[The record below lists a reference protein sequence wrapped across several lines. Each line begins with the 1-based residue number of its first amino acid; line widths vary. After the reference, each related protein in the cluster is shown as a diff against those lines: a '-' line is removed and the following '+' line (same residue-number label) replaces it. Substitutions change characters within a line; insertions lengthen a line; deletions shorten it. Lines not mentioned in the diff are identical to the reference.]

1 MDHETVGKAPR
12 HERKQF
18 QPFLS
23 YRMGPDAKH
32 LDVLDGVRVLCILLV
47 GWFHIWQQGWLT
59 PHFELLGETVSL
71 DFLLR
76 SGYLWVDGL
85 LLLSGFLL
93 YLPYTQAGG
102 KLPSIGAFYKR
113 RLIRILPSYLLCVVP
128 MFILCCVRGD
138 YFQTSD
144 AVLDILSHLTFTHN
158 LFYFSYLRS
167 PLNGALWTLAVEMQ
181 FYLLFPFLARA
192 FRKLPVVTYIAM
204 TGAAF
209 AFRYYASTRPDTS
222 MYFNQLPA
230 FLDVYANG
238 FVAASVFAALRK
250 RLGNEPDAKSR
261 LLFTVMVILCGSV
274 LMHIA
279 QAQAYSPTGEA
290 IRQGQMDRRFSLSVA
305 LACLMV
311 CAAFSLP
318 VMRFLLGNRVMH
330 FLSLI
335 SFQFYIYH
343 QMLAV
348 KLKECGFPPSDS
360 MQPWMDGDFRWQLS
374 YTLCCFVFALV
385 LAALL
390 TFLFERPIASA
401 LRRRT
406 GAEK

>member
-1 MDHETVGKAPR
+1 
-12 HERKQF
+12 
-18 QPFLS
+18 
-23 YRMGPDAKH
+23 
-32 LDVLDGVRVLCILLV
+32 
-47 GWFHIWQQGWLT
+47 
-59 PHFELLGETVSL
+59 
-71 DFLLR
+71 
-76 SGYLWVDGL
+76 
-85 LLLSGFLL
+85 
-93 YLPYTQAGG
+93 
-102 KLPSIGAFYKR
+102 
-113 RLIRILPSYLLCVVP
+113 

-192 FRKLPVVTYIAM
+192 FRKLPIVTYIAM
-204 TGAAF
+204 AGAAF

-348 KLKECGFPPSDS
+348 KLKEWGFPPSDS

-390 TFLFERPIASA
+390 TFLFERPIARA

>member
-1 MDHETVGKAPR
+1 MEKETVGRSPR
-12 HERKQF
+12 HERKRF

-23 YRMGPDAKH
+23 YRMWPDAKH

-59 PHFELLGETVSL
+59 PQFQVMEAFISL

-76 SGYLWVDGL
+76 TGYLWVDGL

-93 YLPYTQAGG
+93 YLPYTQAGS
-102 KLPSIGAFYKR
+102 KLPSAASFYKR

-128 MFILCCVRGD
+128 MFVVCCVRGSYD
-138 YFQTSD
+138 RTSD
-144 AVLDILSHLTFTHN
+144 AALDILSHLTFTHN
-158 LFYFSYLRS
+158 LFYFSYFRS
-167 PLNGALWTLAVEMQ
+167 PLNGALWTLGVEVQ
-181 FYLLFPFLARA
+181 FYLIFPLLARA
-192 FRKLPVVTYIAM
+192 FRKLPITTYAAM
-204 TGAAF
+204 AGGALV
-209 AFRYYASTRPDTS
+209 FRYYASTRPDTS

-238 FVAASVFAALRK
+238 FVAASAFAALRR
-250 RLGNEPDAKSR
+250 RLGNEPDAKVR
-261 LLFTVMVILCGSV
+261 LLFTVLVILCFSV

-279 QAQAYSPTGEA
+279 QAQAYSPSGEI
-290 IRQGQMDRRFSLSVA
+290 IRQGQMNRRFSFSVA

-311 CAAFSLP
+311 CSAFSLP
-318 VMRFLLGNRVMH
+318 AMRFLLGNKLMR

-348 KLKECGFPPSDS
+348 KLKEWGFPPSAYD
-360 MQPWMDGDFRWQLS
+360 QPWAEGDYRWQLT
-374 YTLCCFVFALV
+374 YTVCCFVFALI
-385 LAALL
+385 LAALI
-390 TFLFERPIASA
+390 TFLFERPVARA